1 MFYIHQACSISP
13 QQTFSGLGIDF
24 LVESK
29 ENKLKVIEPSYENVP
44 KNILRRMG
52 KTVRIG
58 VGAALPLIKATSK
71 IDGIIMGTA
80 NGGMEESV
88 LFLNQIIKFN
98 EGILTPGNFVQST
111 SNAIAAQ
118 IGLLSSNKGYNITHV
133 HGGLA
138 FENAAIDAAM
148 LLIENKSNY
157 YLLGGTDEIGSYNYK
172 FDYLSGWYKNELIS
186 NKNLYEC
193 NSPGTIAGEGSSMFL
208 INNETQNSIAKVEAI
223 KTIHTEDEE
232 KVRDQL
238 QHFIKANIG
247 EEEKIDLFLSGE
259 NGDNRLQHFY
269 SSCESLIKN
278 ETAVARFKH
287 MCGEYPTASSFA
299 LWLAC
304 KLLESQI
311 LPVHMVKR
319 STTKAELKRII
330 IYNNY
335 KGSQHS
341 FILVSKLN

>member
-52 KTVRIG
+52 KVVRIG
-58 VGAALPLIKATSK
+58 VGAALPLIEDSSK
-71 IDGIIMGTA
+71 IDGIIVGTA

-98 EGILTPGNFVQST
+98 EGILAPGNFVQST

-133 HGGLA
+133 HAGLA
-138 FENAAIDAAM
+138 FENAAIDAGM
-148 LLIENKSNY
+148 LLMENKSNR
-157 YLLGGTDEIGSYNYK
+157 YLLGGVDEIGSYNFK
-172 FDYLSGWYKNELIS
+172 FDYLSGWYKIETIS
-186 NKNLYEC
+186 NKHLYQTD
-193 NSPGTIAGEGSSMFL
+193 SPGTIAGEGSSMFL
-208 INNETQNSIAKVEAI
+208 INNEAQNSITRVEAI
-223 KTIHTEDEE
+223 TTLHTEDE
-232 KVRDQL
+232 KKLRHQL
-238 QHFIKANIG
+238 QHFITTNIS

-269 SSCESLIKN
+269 SSCESLIKKD
-278 ETAVARFKH
+278 TTVARFKH
-287 MCGEYPTASSFA
+287 MTGEYPTASSFA

-304 KLLESQI
+304 KLLENQK
-311 LPVHMVKR
+311 LPDHMVKR
-319 STTKAELKRII
+319 LGTKVGLKRII

-341 FILVSKLN
+341 FMLVSKLN

>member
-29 ENKLKVIEPSYENVP
+29 ENKLKAIEPSYENVP

-52 KTVRIG
+52 KVVRIG
-58 VGAALPLIKATSK
+58 VGAALPLIEDASK
-71 IDGIIMGTA
+71 IDGIIVGTA

-98 EGILTPGNFVQST
+98 EGILAPGNFVQST

-138 FENAAIDAAM
+138 FENAAIDAGM
-148 LLIENKSNY
+148 LLMENKSNN
-157 YLLGGTDEIGSYNYK
+157 YLLGGVDEIGSYNYK
-172 FDYLSGWYKNELIS
+172 FDYLSGWYKKELIS
-186 NKNLYEC
+186 NKHLYQTD
-193 NSPGTIAGEGSSMFL
+193 SPGTIAGEGSNMFL
-208 INNETQNSIAKVEAI
+208 INNESQNSIAKVEAI
-223 KTIHTEDEE
+223 KTINTEDEE
-232 KVRDQL
+232 KVRDEL
-238 QHFIKANIG
+238 KHFIIANIG

-259 NGDNRLQHFY
+259 NGDDRLQHFY
-269 SSCESLIKN
+269 SSCESLLKKGTIL
-278 ETAVARFKH
+278 ARFKH
-287 MCGEYPTASSFA
+287 MSGEYPTASSFA

-304 KLLESQI
+304 KLLENQTI
-311 LPVHMVKR
+311 PIHMLKR
-319 STTKAELKRII
+319 SGTNMELKRII

-341 FILVSKLN
+341 FMLVSKLN